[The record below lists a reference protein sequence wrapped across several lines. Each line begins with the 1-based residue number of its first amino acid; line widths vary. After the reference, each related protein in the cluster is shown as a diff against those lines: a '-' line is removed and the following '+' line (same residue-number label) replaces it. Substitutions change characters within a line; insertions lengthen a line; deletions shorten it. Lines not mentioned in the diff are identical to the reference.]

1 MHQNRFKK
9 TYKTNKSNRFAYE
22 KNIKK
27 TLENTIQNEH
37 TRSELEK
44 KKQNPQTHA
53 ISKKAS
59 KNQYQTHEN
68 KKRNYQ

>member
-9 TYKTNKSNRFAYE
+9 PYKTNKSNRFACQ

-37 TRSELEK
+37 TRSEFEEME
-44 KKQNPQTHA
+44 QNPQTYA
-53 ISKKAS
+53 IAKKAS
-59 KNQYQTHEN
+59 KNQYQMHEN
-68 KKRNYQ
+68 EK